1 MNKNIFREYDI
12 RGKYPEEINED
23 IYAIIGKAIAIKCQN
38 EKVNNI
44 CLGRDGRLSGK
55 ILMEALEKSLVIAG
69 INVENIGLTT
79 SPLLYY
85 AAKKQHS
92 KSGIMVTGSHNPK
105 NYNGIKMV
113 INDMPVSGIEVLSL
127 IEKEMHSKNQ
137 GSKTYNNSII
147 DQYIE
152 EVVDSKKIDLSNLK
166 IVVDCGNGAAG
177 IIVPKLFNA
186 LGCNVIEMFS
196 EVDGNFPN
204 HHPDP
209 GNPDNLIDIA
219 KMVISEKADLGMA
232 FDGDGDRLGLIDE
245 NGKLIFPDKIM
256 MLFAK
261 DLLKS
266 YEGGKVVFD
275 VKCSSK
281 LTEVIEWNGGEA
293 IMTPTGHF
301 NIKNALKETKAML
314 AGEMSG
320 HIFFND
326 YWYGFDD
333 AHYAGFRLIEIIK
346 KNNRPLSKLI
356 EEFPYTCAT
365 PEINIDVEDVKKF
378 EVVNEFIQKCYFPDS
393 KINTIDGIRIE
404 YDDGWALLR
413 ASNTSPKL
421 VFRFEGDNIESLK
434 KIISQFKNQF
444 ELIFPNL
451 EKIKYEE

>member
-266 YEGGKVVFD
+266 YEGGKVIFD

-281 LTEVIEWNGGEA
+281 LTEVIEGNGGEA
-293 IMTPTGHF
+293 IMIPTGHF
-301 NIKNALKETKAML
+301 NIKNSLKETKAML

-333 AHYAGFRLIEIIK
+333 AHYAGFRLLEIIE

-356 EEFPYTCAT
+356 EEFPSTCAT
-365 PEINIDVEDVKKF
+365 PEINIDVEDAKKF
-378 EVVNEFIQKCYFPDS
+378 DVVNEFIQKCNFPDL

-404 YDDGWALLR
+404 YDNGWALLR

-434 KIISQFKNQF
+434 KIISQFKHQF

>member
-23 IYAIIGKAIAIKCQN
+23 VYSIIGNAIAVKCQN
-38 EKVNNI
+38 EKVNNV

-55 ILMEALEKSLVIAG
+55 VLMQALEKSLIAAG

-113 INDMPVSGIEVLSL
+113 INDMPVSGIEVLSM
-127 IEKEMHSKNQ
+127 INKEIHSKNQ
-137 GSKTYNNSII
+137 GSITVNNSIV
-147 DQYIE
+147 DEYIE
-152 EVVDSKKIDLSNLK
+152 EVVDSKKFDLSSLK

-177 IIVPKLFNA
+177 IIAPKLFNA
-186 LGCNVIEMFS
+186 LGCKVIEMFS

-219 KMVISEKADLGMA
+219 KMVVSEKADLGMA

-256 MLFAK
+256 MLFAR

-266 YEGGKVVFD
+266 YEGGKVIFD

-281 LTEVIEWNGGEA
+281 LNEVIERYGGEA

-301 NIKNALKETKAML
+301 NIKNSLKETMAML

-333 AHYAGFRLIEIIK
+333 AHYAGFRLLEIIK

-356 EEFPYTCAT
+356 EEFQSTCAT

-378 EVVNEFIQKCYFPDS
+378 DVVNEFKQKCDFPGS

-434 KIISQFKNQF
+434 NIISQFKNQF

>member
-23 IYAIIGKAIAIKCQN
+23 VYSIIGKAIAVKCQN
-38 EKVNNI
+38 EKVNNV

-55 ILMEALEKSLVIAG
+55 ILMEALEKSLITAG

-113 INDMPVSGIEVLSL
+113 INDMPVSGVEVLSL
-127 IEKEMHSKNQ
+127 VKKEIHSKNQ
-137 GSKTYNNSII
+137 GSITINNSIV

-152 EVVDSKKIDLSNLK
+152 EVVDSKKFDLSSLK

-177 IIVPKLFNA
+177 IIAPKLFNA

-209 GNPDNLIDIA
+209 GNPNNLIDIA
-219 KMVISEKADLGMA
+219 KMVVSEKADLGMA

-256 MLFAK
+256 MLFAR

-266 YEGGKVVFD
+266 YEGGKVIFD

-281 LTEVIEWNGGEA
+281 LTEVIEENGGEA

-301 NIKNALKETKAML
+301 HIKNSLKETMAML

-333 AHYAGFRLIEIIK
+333 AHYAGFRLLEIIK
-346 KNNRPLSKLI
+346 KNNRPLSKLM
-356 EEFPYTCAT
+356 EEFPTTCAT

-378 EVVNEFIQKCYFPDS
+378 DVVNEFIQKCDFPGS

-434 KIISQFKNQF
+434 NIISQFKNQF

>member
-1 MNKNIFREYDI
+1 
-12 RGKYPEEINED
+12 
-23 IYAIIGKAIAIKCQN
+23 
-38 EKVNNI
+38 
-44 CLGRDGRLSGK
+44 
-55 ILMEALEKSLVIAG
+55 
-69 INVENIGLTT
+69 
-79 SPLLYY
+79 
-85 AAKKQHS
+85 
-92 KSGIMVTGSHNPK
+92 MVTGSHNPK

-113 INDMPVSGIEVLSL
+113 INDMPVSGIEVLSM
-127 IEKEMHSKNQ
+127 INKEIHSKNQ
-137 GSKTYNNSII
+137 GSITVNNSIV
-147 DQYIE
+147 DEYIE
-152 EVVDSKKIDLSNLK
+152 EVVDSKKFDLSSLK

-177 IIVPKLFNA
+177 IIAPKLFNA
-186 LGCNVIEMFS
+186 LGCKVIEMFS

-209 GNPDNLIDIA
+209 GNPNNLIDIA
-219 KMVISEKADLGMA
+219 KMVVSEKADLGMA

-256 MLFAK
+256 MLFAR

-266 YEGGKVVFD
+266 YEGGKVIFD

-281 LTEVIEWNGGEA
+281 LTEVIEGNGGEA

-301 NIKNALKETKAML
+301 NIKNSLKETMAML

-333 AHYAGFRLIEIIK
+333 AHYAGFRLLEIIK

-356 EEFPYTCAT
+356 EEFPSTCAT

-378 EVVNEFIQKCYFPDS
+378 DVVNEFIQKCDFPGS

-434 KIISQFKNQF
+434 NIISQFKNQF